1 MEISFWLL
9 SLLLYIK
16 VGKEPDLCVLKGLV
30 HWTPAGMFKT
40 SVKLNKLT
48 RGSPKLNTV
57 CVYGHTA
64 QFIYIKDFAWELLD
78 RVIYK
83 TLHGSPLD
91 FSKIYI
97 LMNDE
102 LTLTYLKCLACT
114 SLSVLCSLGSIWSDL
129 SLEHGCDVLNTVLL
143 PF

>member
-1 MEISFWLL
+1 MCSE
-9 SLLLYIK
+9 
-16 VGKEPDLCVLKGLV
+16 G
-30 HWTPAGMFKT
+30 AGPLNSSRNVQT

-114 SLSVLCSLGSIWSDL
+114 SLSVLCSLG
-129 SLEHGCDVLNTVLL
+129 
-143 PF
+143 PFGAIYHWNMDAMFLILYFYHSKFV